1 MAKENKVVSIETMTG
16 VGKKVKLAGREY
28 TILPVTISDMHYVIS
43 SGREDDVQT
52 RLIIVNKEQI
62 TEDDN
67 STWQIF
73 GLNIVDEERRK
84 IFMKMLNKYVYYM
97 DHQMTE
103 QLMEEHGWSFKEIG
117 QFLYYW
123 TQISD

>member
-1 MAKENKVVSIETMTG
+1 MEKENKVVSIETMTG